1 MTKIKNSNSEN
12 KSGKCLWHHFSILQQ
27 KRKSRDVKVLCLIGA
42 EHLGFCVD
50 MLGRHTEH
58 QTSYF
63 VAANRDQWM
72 LQVKVSL
79 VQFSPCNV
87 STLTGKH
94 VFRTMVC
101 KLQSSSV
108 QFVYCKHFHWNTTC
122 SELEF
127 SSVHVAWTKLSQNK
141 LQLREGSN
149 SIKVSNLQRAFQ

>member
-42 EHLGFCVD
+42 EHLRFKRPTLLQPTNC
-50 MLGRHTEH
+50 
-58 QTSYF
+58 
-63 VAANRDQWM
+63 DQWM

-87 STLTGKH
+87 NTLTGKH

-127 SSVHVAWTKLSQNK
+127 SSVHVPWTKLSRNK